1 MKNQINVTLTNI
13 DGDTITLEDIIS
25 INKNILNFQKK
36 YFIESLKINLNKLQ
50 LMNKDIIF
58 EKFGSISS
66 AKIFIIKDT
75 IEEISFSKNMYLYDD
90 KSLNHI
96 QFHTRPYPK
105 IKVQ

>member
-13 DGDTITLEDIIS
+13 DGDTITLEDIVS

-66 AKIFIIKDT
+66 VKIFIIKDT

-90 KSLNHI
+90 KSLNYV